1 MMYVKQLKIK
11 LGNENYIIRLLKSS
25 DEKML
30 TKFFKSL
37 SEETKKKY
45 SPHKFSAYMSKK
57 ICLNINKNYKRV
69 ICIHNNLIVGYC
81 IMYFKLRQ
89 WEKIRYDKA
98 KIFIKEEDVCTLAP
112 CVLDSYHHKGIGSK
126 MFHYACEV
134 AKIYNKNI
142 IILWG
147 GVVVKNHSAVNYYK
161 KMNLKILKKWLH
173 PKARVMCYDMY
184 LEI

>member
-1 MMYVKQLKIK
+1 MYVKQLKIK
-11 LGNENYIIRLLKSS
+11 LDNEKFVIRLLKSS

-37 SEETKKKY
+37 SDETKREY
-45 SPHKFSAYMSKK
+45 SPHAFDRNMSEE
-57 ICLNINKNYKRV
+57 ICRNINKDCKRV
-69 ICIHNNLIVGYC
+69 ICIHNKLIVGYC
-81 IMYFKLRQ
+81 IMYFKLRY
-89 WEKIRYDKA
+89 WEKLRYDKA
-98 KIFIKEEDVCTLAP
+98 NMFIRDEEVCTIAP
-112 CVLDSYHHKGIGSK
+112 CVLDNYHHKGIGTEI
-126 MFHYACEV
+126 FHYVCDV
-134 AKIYNKNI
+134 AKIYNKKI